1 MKEDQQSLK
10 SQARGTAGTSTI
22 DTDHLYQLLKE
33 DSRYWQLII
42 ESLKDY
48 ALFVVNAQGYIMSWN
63 SGGEQVFGYRPE
75 EVIGKSCSFLFTP
88 EDQANNVPALEMKT
102 ALEKQRAIDERYHVR
117 KDGSF
122 FWASGQVFPLY
133 DPEGAHIG
141 FTKIMRNM
149 DDLKQAENQFMA
161 IKEYATSVIQTSA
174 IPMVVVDSDYRI
186 NSVNASFLKSF
197 ESLGPVAEGESFFE
211 ACWGQW
217 DRPELRRLLEA
228 ASAQEAAVETGEL
241 VVDFDKQGRRILSF
255 TVRRLLPLKN
265 NSCLLLLSI
274 EDITLKKELEREK
287 DDFIGIASHE
297 LRTPVTSIKAFLQIL
312 QRKAAS
318 VPDQFFHDSLK
329 RSLELAEKLSIL
341 ITSLL
346 DISKLRS
353 GKLTLK
359 ITEFDMQ
366 QLVFETIKHTEV
378 ISKTHRIL
386 FEHKGAFQV
395 RADRV
400 WAEQVLS
407 NLITNAIKFSPG
419 ADRISIGLAQDE
431 TASRAVVSVKDYGLG
446 IPVHEQDKIFKR
458 FSRTTKVM
466 EKQIPGIGLGLHLCF
481 EIIKLQEG
489 DMWFESIENE
499 GSVFYFS
506 LPLA

>member
-1 MKEDQQSLK
+1 
-10 SQARGTAGTSTI
+10 
-22 DTDHLYQLLKE
+22 
-33 DSRYWQLII
+33 
-42 ESLKDY
+42 
-48 ALFVVNAQGYIMSWN
+48 
-63 SGGEQVFGYRPE
+63 
-75 EVIGKSCSFLFTP
+75 
-88 EDQANNVPALEMKT
+88 
-102 ALEKQRAIDERYHVR
+102 
-117 KDGSF
+117 
-122 FWASGQVFPLY
+122 
-133 DPEGAHIG
+133 
-141 FTKIMRNM
+141 
-149 DDLKQAENQFMA
+149 
-161 IKEYATSVIQTSA
+161 
-174 IPMVVVDSDYRI
+174 
-186 NSVNASFLKSF
+186 
-197 ESLGPVAEGESFFE
+197 
-211 ACWGQW
+211 
-217 DRPELRRLLEA
+217 
-228 ASAQEAAVETGEL
+228 
-241 VVDFDKQGRRILSF
+241 
-255 TVRRLLPLKN
+255 
-265 NSCLLLLSI
+265 
-274 EDITLKKELEREK
+274 
-287 DDFIGIASHE
+287 
-297 LRTPVTSIKAFLQIL
+297 
-312 QRKAAS
+312 
-318 VPDQFFHDSLK
+318 
-329 RSLELAEKLSIL
+329 
-341 ITSLL
+341 
-346 DISKLRS
+346 
-353 GKLTLK
+353 
-359 ITEFDMQ
+359 MQ